1 MNCFKIC
8 RERRGLTQKEVAF
21 ELKISVQA
29 VSYWE
34 TGERMPSYEKLFQL
48 ADLYE
53 TSIDQLLGRASFLIN
68 EKNAPVPTGAEKEL
82 LSLYRSLNAQ
92 TKDMLLE
99 IARKFADSPTTKEG
113 TTGK

>member
-1 MNCFKIC
+1 MNCFKIY

-53 TSIDQLLGRASFLIN
+53 ASIDQLLGRESVSDY
-68 EKNAPVPTGAEKEL
+68 EKSAPVLTGAEEEL
-82 LSLYRSLNAQ
+82 LSLFRSLDVQ
-92 TKDMLLE
+92 TKDTLLV
-99 IARKFADSPTTKEG
+99 IAHKFADSPPTKEG
-113 TTGK
+113 TTGR